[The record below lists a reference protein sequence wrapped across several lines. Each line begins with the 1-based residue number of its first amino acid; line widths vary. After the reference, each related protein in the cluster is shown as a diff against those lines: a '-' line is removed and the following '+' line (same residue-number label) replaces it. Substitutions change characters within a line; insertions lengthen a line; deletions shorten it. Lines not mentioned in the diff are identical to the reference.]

1 MNKLFFVALIVLVI
15 SSVMGIKQG
24 EGYQP
29 GDIAGSQGEKKN
41 LWWEKEIAK

>member
-41 LWWEKEIAK
+41 L